1 MNTPRIGIAIAALAL
16 AFAGALA
23 SSRPSRAEIFAE
35 ARLSR
40 VATDAARELALF
52 RVDSLWRFDGARR
65 VAVRRSLN
73 VSCPAN
79 GDETLPWEYR
89 IRPGDTLSFV
99 QRRLGGVLLEVPE
112 RGWPARC
119 RCAGKRPRPVA
130 LFGFFANGR
139 ELSRVARLRDGSM
152 WRRVLTLN
160 AAGRAKAPDT
170 LRVLLSWEPV
180 PPDLADAT
188 PARAARRSR

>member
-1 MNTPRIGIAIAALAL
+1 MNTPRNGIAIAALAL
-16 AFAGALA
+16 AVAGALA
-23 SSRPSRAEIFAE
+23 LAGPARAEVFAE

-40 VATDAARELALF
+40 VATDAARESALF

-65 VAVRRSLN
+65 VAVKRFLN
-73 VSCPAN
+73 VSCPPD

-89 IRPGDTLSFV
+89 IRTGDTLAFV

-139 ELSRVARLRDGSM
+139 ELSRVARVRDGSM

-170 LRVLLSWEPV
+170 LRVLLSWEAV
-180 PPDLADAT
+180 PPDPADAT
-188 PARAARRSR
+188 PGRSTGRSR